1 MPDTKP
7 TASNAAMS
15 EGGWAGDASENDLAA
30 LERLKSRD
38 DVLAHMT
45 RITAARGFPFFLLC
59 TLPTVD
65 QTKYSEIA
73 VLSNVPDDVTQRYD
87 DSGSVH
93 ENQAF
98 VMLRTTTT
106 PFRMTADECR
116 ESAGGLF
123 SPERETLLQEV
134 EFCEAYFFPVHDA
147 AGGRAVFIFLSGDA
161 DLSIEV
167 MTDLHMICLHVYN
180 RLVGIGGMDQETEKV
195 DLSDREIQCLN
206 WTAAGKTSSEIADI
220 LGLSEHTVNHYLNH
234 VAKKLDAANRVQAVV
249 KAMRLGLIS

>member
-7 TASNAAMS
+7 NAAMMK
-15 EGGWAGDASENDLAA
+15 GGWAGDASENDLAE

-45 RITAARGFPFFLLC
+45 RMTAARGFPFFLLC

-65 QTKYSEIA
+65 QTKYSEI
-73 VLSNVPDDVTQRYD
+73 VILSNVPDDIIWRYD

-106 PFRMTADECR
+106 PFRMSVDECR
-116 ESAGGLF
+116 QGAGGAFPL
-123 SPERETLLQEV
+123 ERETLVQEMD
-134 EFCEAYFFPVHDA
+134 FCEAYFFPVHDA
-147 AGGRAVFIFLSGDA
+147 AGGRAVFILLSREA
-161 DLSIEV
+161 DLAIEV
-167 MTDLHMICLHVYN
+167 MTDVHMICLHVYN
-180 RLVGIGGMDQETEKV
+180 RLVDIGGMGQENEKV

>member
-1 MPDTKP
+1 MPDMKP
-7 TASNAAMS
+7 NAAMP
-15 EGGWAGDASENDLAA
+15 EGGWAADSSENDIAEIA
-30 LERLKSRD
+30 RLKSRD

-45 RITAARGFPFFLLC
+45 RITTARGFPFFLLC
-59 TLPTVD
+59 TMPTVD
-65 QTKYSEIA
+65 QTKYSEVAI
-73 VLSNVPDDVTQRYD
+73 LSNVPDDIIRRYD
-87 DSGSVH
+87 ESGSVH

-106 PFRMTADECR
+106 PFRMAVEDCR
-116 ESAGGLF
+116 RDVGGAF
-123 SPERETLLQEV
+123 QPERETLVKEMD
-134 EFCEAYFFPVHDA
+134 FCETYFFPVHDA
-147 AGGRAVFIFLSGDA
+147 AGGRAVFVLLSREP
-161 DLSIEV
+161 DLAIEV

-180 RLVGIGGMDQETEKV
+180 RLVDIGGMGQETEKV

-234 VAKKLDAANRVQAVV
+234 VAKKLDATNRVQAVV